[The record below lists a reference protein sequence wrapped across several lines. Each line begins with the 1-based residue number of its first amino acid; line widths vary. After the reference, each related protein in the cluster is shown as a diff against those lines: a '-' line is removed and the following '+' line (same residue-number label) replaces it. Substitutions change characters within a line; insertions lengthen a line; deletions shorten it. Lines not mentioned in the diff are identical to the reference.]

1 MGEPKF
7 LRATGVAARRKPPC
21 DGRCENKKLLIHT
34 YWNIL
39 NLVIIIVP
47 TYETM
52 SSRIL
57 LSVWACLFGGLVV
70 FALMSVGILEPLS
83 LGRASR
89 FEEIVFLVIAGL
101 PVIAWVV
108 VFFRSP

>member
-1 MGEPKF
+1 
-7 LRATGVAARRKPPC
+7 
-21 DGRCENKKLLIHT
+21 
-34 YWNIL
+34 
-39 NLVIIIVP
+39 
-47 TYETM
+47 M

-57 LSVWACLFGGLVV
+57 LSVWACLLGGVLV

-101 PVIAWVV
+101 PVIAWFV
-108 VFFRSP
+108 VFFRTP